1 MLTMMIYKALEIL
14 VAVVLFFSLKYIV
27 YFITEKIIPFP
38 EWLDYKPYTCSKC
51 FGFWLPLG
59 VYLSIFY
66 IVGNIM
72 VPALGIILTALDTV
86 AKIIDEKNKYQ

>member
-1 MLTMMIYKALEIL
+1 MMVYKALEVL
-14 VAVVLFFSLKYIV
+14 VAVVLFFMIKYIV
-27 YFITEKIIPFP
+27 YFVTERIIPFP
-38 EWLDYKPYTCSKC
+38 AWLDYKPYTCSKC
-51 FGFWLPLG
+51 LGFWLPLG

-72 VPALGIILTALDTV
+72 VPALGIILTVLDTI

>member
-14 VAVVLFFSLKYIV
+14 VAVVLFFVIKYIV
-27 YFITEKIIPFP
+27 YYITERIIPFP
-38 EWLDYKPYTCSKC
+38 AWLDYKPYTCSKC
-51 FGFWLPLG
+51 LGFWLQAG

-66 IVGNIM
+66 IVGNIL
-72 VPALGIILTALDTV
+72 VPALGITLTVLDTI